1 MSGVLNLVSR
11 LAIPAAVGVS
21 LFQLSIYDVKGGSR
35 AVIFDRLTGV
45 KENVCAGFPIRCC
58 GFRLTIKTGRQRG
71 DALPDPVA
79 AEGHRIRCP
88 YEAQEHLDYYR
99 E

>member
-1 MSGVLNLVSR
+1 MSGVLGLVSR

-45 KENVCAGFPIRCC
+45 KETVCLALCIFNCC
-58 GFRLTIKTGRQRG
+58 QNRRWLQI
-71 DALPDPVA
+71 
-79 AEGHRIRCP
+79 
-88 YEAQEHLDYYR
+88 
-99 E
+99 

>member
-1 MSGVLNLVSR
+1 MSGILNLVSR

-45 KENVCAGFPIRCC
+45 KENVCF
-58 GFRLTIKTGRQRG
+58 LK
-71 DALPDPVA
+71 L
-79 AEGHRIRCP
+79 
-88 YEAQEHLDYYR
+88 HLKLLKVLSYG
-99 E
+99 